1 MEIQAPKVDLER
13 TTQDDLNTVCTML
26 KSEFSKALESSGLSK
41 SMFIATSD
49 KMRPFTLLIVTF
61 QEAAKEKGLNM
72 PVVIEG
78 VTFEVNEAQP

>member
-13 TTQDDLNTVCTML
+13 MTQDDLDTVCAML
-26 KSEFSKALESSGLSK
+26 KDEFSKEVKASGLSQT
-41 SMFIATSD
+41 MFIATSQ
-49 KMRPFTLLIVTF
+49 KMRPFTQLIVTF

-78 VTFEVNEAQP
+78 VTFEVNDA